1 MVTKEVYVMIDIAI
15 IGGGPAG
22 LSAAINGVQGKK
34 SVMVFSKGIDSTLL
48 YKAEKVDNYLGMPEV
63 TGKGMMEAFYSHA
76 KSKGVKFKDA
86 RVTQIISAGDY
97 FMLNA
102 DSELINAKTIIIA
115 TGINRSKSI
124 KGETKFLGAGLS
136 YCATCDAM
144 LYMDKT
150 VMLISETHS
159 GEEDLRLLSD
169 MCKKVYY
176 LPLYKF
182 ESTLPSNVS
191 LLEGEPLEI
200 LGTEY
205 VSGIN
210 ISGSIIKCDG
220 VFMIKNILPPSSI
233 IYDLETVGNVVMVN
247 RHMETNIPGVFA
259 AGDCTGAPYQIAKAV
274 GEGLVAAQRAI
285 KML

>member
-1 MVTKEVYVMIDIAI
+1 MIDIAI

-22 LSAAINGVQGKK
+22 LSAAINGIQSKK
-34 SVMVFSKGIDSTLL
+34 KVMVFGKGMDSSLL
-48 YKAEKVDNYLGMPEV
+48 YKAEKVDNYLGLPEI
-63 TGKGMMEAFYSHA
+63 TGKNMMEAFYSHA
-76 KSKGVKFKDA
+76 KAKGVLFKDSK
-86 RVTQIISAGDY
+86 VTQIIPAGDY

-102 DSELINAKTIIIA
+102 DTELINAKTIIIA
-115 TGINRSKSI
+115 TGINRSKAI

-150 VMLISETHS
+150 VAIISETPG
-159 GEEDLRLLSD
+159 GEQDLRLLSD
-169 MCKKVYY
+169 MCQKVYY

-182 ESTLPSNVS
+182 EKELPQNVS
-191 LLEGEPLEI
+191 LLSGKPMEI
-200 LGTEY
+200 LGTDY

-210 ISGSIIKCDG
+210 ISDSTIKCDG
-220 VFMIKNILPPSSI
+220 VFMIKNVLPPSSI
-233 IYDLETVGNVVMVN
+233 IYDLETIGNVVMVN

-274 GEGLVAAQRAI
+274 GEGLVAVQRAI